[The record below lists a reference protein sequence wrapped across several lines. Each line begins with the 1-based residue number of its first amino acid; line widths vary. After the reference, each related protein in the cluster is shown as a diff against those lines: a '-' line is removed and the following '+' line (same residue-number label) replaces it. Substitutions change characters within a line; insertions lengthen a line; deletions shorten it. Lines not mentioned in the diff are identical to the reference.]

1 MFIKHLIE
9 CKEIIP
15 VEGNSNYTK
24 QTKETFMK
32 IARSFVSSSDF
43 SASADILKKEKM
55 IYLFLKR
62 ACLADHFLL
71 DLDRILLVSN
81 LSEYF
86 SIKLDYLINQNGSEF
101 EFRPFVFSSLHNEI
115 FQFTLKILMNLKIYY
130 IMQYKY

>member
-1 MFIKHLIE
+1 MCGKSKICLHENAHINVESKLTTFQKFIKHLIE
-9 CKEIIP
+9 CEEIIP

-43 SASADILKKEKM
+43 SASSDTLKKEKM

-71 DLDRILLVSN
+71 DFDRILLVSN

-86 SIKLDYLINQNGSEF
+86 SIKLDCLINEF
-101 EFRPFVFSSLHNEI
+101 EN
-115 FQFTLKILMNLKIYY
+115 ILYY
-130 IMQYKY
+130 A